1 MLIRRGDMRKYNILI
16 TTMRLDIGGAE
27 THIVELAKGLSREG
41 FNVIVA
47 STGGVYE
54 EELRSSNIKLYHVPL
69 DNKKPHNVIK
79 AYYQLKNI
87 ITDEKIDLV
96 HAHARIPG
104 FICGLLHKKMGFSF
118 VTTAHGAWKT
128 GYGLRYI
135 TNWGQRTVA
144 ISEDIRKYLLD
155 NYKIEDESIKVTIN
169 GIDTDKFS
177 AAVDYSDI
185 MSELALSPEDKKL
198 VYISR
203 FDSDRSYIINKL
215 LEIIPELAESIHNL
229 KVIMVGSGNI
239 LASVK
244 EKAQEIN
251 TKLGRNVVIVAG
263 SRTDIN
269 KFASMADLFVGFG
282 RSSLE
287 ALAAGRPL
295 ILAGNVG
302 YIGILSESSLDDA
315 VKSNFSGRGRDKA
328 ESNIFRDDIIKV
340 LLDMSDKE
348 RKALGNFGRSLIENS
363 YSVKRMVQDNI
374 EVYMQLLKQN

>member
-1 MLIRRGDMRKYNILI
+1 MHKYNILI

-41 FNVIVA
+41 FNVVVA

-54 EELRSSNIKLYHVPL
+54 KELIDSNIKVYHVPL
-69 DNKKPHNVIK
+69 DNKKPHNVVK
-79 AYYQLKNI
+79 AYYRLKNI
-87 ITDEKIDLV
+87 ITEEKIDLV

-104 FICGLLHKKMGFSF
+104 FICGLLHKKMGFNF

-135 TNWGQRTVA
+135 TNWGQKTVA
-144 ISEDIRKYLLD
+144 VSEDIRKYLLD
-155 NYKIEDESIKVTIN
+155 NYKIDDKDIKVTIN

-177 AAVDYSDI
+177 PAISCSDI
-185 MSELALSPEDKKL
+185 MAELQLTEEDRKI

-215 LEIIPELAESIHNL
+215 LEIIPELSEKIQNL

-239 LASVK
+239 LDSVK
-244 EKAQEIN
+244 VRAQEIN
-251 TKLGRNVVIVAG
+251 SKTGHNTAIVVG

-269 KFASMADLFVGFG
+269 KFAALADLFIGFG

-287 ALAAGRPL
+287 ALSAGKPL

-302 YIGILSESSLDDA
+302 YIGILDEDSLEA
-315 VKSNFSGRGRDKA
+315 AIKSNFSGRGKEKA
-328 ESNIFRDDIIKV
+328 ESETFMKDIIKV
-340 LLDMSDKE
+340 LQMSEDE
-348 RKALGNFGRSLIENS
+348 RKALGGFGRSLIENS

-374 EVYMQLLKQN
+374 EVYMQLLKQE

>member
-1 MLIRRGDMRKYNILI
+1 MHKYNILI

-41 FNVIVA
+41 CNVFVA

-54 EELRSSNIKLYHVPL
+54 KELTESSIKVYHVPL
-69 DNKKPHNVIK
+69 DNKKPHNVVK

-87 ITDEKIDLV
+87 IAEDKINLV

-104 FICGLLHKKMGFSF
+104 FICGLLHKKMGFPF

-135 TNWGQRTVA
+135 TNWGQKTLAV
-144 ISEDIRKYLLD
+144 SEDIRKYLLD
-155 NYKIEDESIKVTIN
+155 NYKIDDKDIKVTIN

-177 AAVDYSDI
+177 PAVNCSDI
-185 MSELALSPEDKKL
+185 LKELELTEEDNKI

-203 FDSDRSYIINKL
+203 FDSDRSYIIGKL
-215 LEIIPELAESIHNL
+215 LEIIPELSEKIQNL

-239 LASVK
+239 LDSIK
-244 EKAQEIN
+244 DRAQEIN
-251 TKLGRNVVIVAG
+251 KRTGHNTVIVTG

-269 KFASMADLFVGFG
+269 KFTALANLFIGFG

-287 ALAAGRPL
+287 ALSSGKPL
-295 ILAGNVG
+295 ILAGNAG
-302 YIGILSESSLDDA
+302 YIGILDENSLDA
-315 VKSNFSGRGRDKA
+315 AIKSNFSGRGKEKA
-328 ESNIFRDDIIKV
+328 ESGTLKSDIIKV
-340 LLDMSDKE
+340 LQMSEAE
-348 RKALGNFGRSLIENS
+348 RKALGSFGRSLIESN
-363 YSVKRMVQDNI
+363 YSVKKMVQDNI
-374 EVYMQLLKQN
+374 EVYKKLLEQ

>member
-1 MLIRRGDMRKYNILI
+1 MRKYNILI

-41 FNVIVA
+41 FNVVVA

-54 EELRSSNIKLYHVPL
+54 KELISSNIKLYHVPL
-69 DNKKPHNVIK
+69 DNKKPHNVLK
-79 AYYQLKNI
+79 AYNQLKSI
-87 ITDEKIDLV
+87 IKEEKIDLV

-104 FICGLLHKKMGFSF
+104 FICGLLHKKMGFPF
-118 VTTAHGAWKT
+118 VTTAHGTWNT

-135 TNWGQRTVA
+135 TNWGQKTVA
-144 ISEDIRKYLLD
+144 VSEDIRKYLLD
-155 NYKIEDESIKVTIN
+155 NYKIEGKDIKVTIN
-169 GIDTDKFS
+169 GIDTEKFS
-177 AAVDYSDI
+177 PEVDCSDV
-185 MSELALSPEDKKL
+185 MAELKLTAEDTKI

-203 FDSDRSYIINKL
+203 FDIDRSYIINKL
-215 LEIIPELAESIHNL
+215 LKIIPELAEKIQSL

-239 LASVK
+239 LDMVS

-251 TKLGRNVVIVAG
+251 NRTGHNTVIIAG

-269 KFASMADLFVGFG
+269 KFTALADLFIGFG

-302 YIGILSESSLDDA
+302 YIGILNEHSLDA
-315 VKSNFSGRGRDKA
+315 AFKSNFSGRGNSKA
-328 ESNIFRDDIIKV
+328 ESESFRNDIIKV
-340 LLDMSDKE
+340 LQMRVEE
-348 RKALGNFGRSLIENS
+348 RKALGNFGRSVIENN
-363 YSVKRMVQDNI
+363 YSVKKMVQDNI
-374 EVYMQLLKQN
+374 EVYMQLLEQK

>member
-1 MLIRRGDMRKYNILI
+1 MRKYNILI

-27 THIVELAKGLSREG
+27 THIVELAKGLSLAG
-41 FNVIVA
+41 FNVVVA
-47 STGGVYE
+47 SAGGVYE
-54 EELRSSNIKLYHVPL
+54 KELINSNIKLYHVPL

-79 AYYQLKNI
+79 AYNQLKNI
-87 ITDEKIDLV
+87 IKEEQIDLV

-104 FICGLLHKKMGFSF
+104 FICGLLHKKMGFPF
-118 VTTAHGAWKT
+118 VTTAHGTWNT

-135 TNWGQRTVA
+135 TNWGQKTVA
-144 ISEDIRKYLLD
+144 VSEDIRKYLLD
-155 NYKIEDESIKVTIN
+155 NYKIQDKDIKVTIN

-177 AAVDYSDI
+177 PAVDCSDV
-185 MSELALSPEDKKL
+185 MAELKLTAEDTKI

-215 LEIIPELAESIHNL
+215 MEIIPELAGRIQSL

-239 LASVK
+239 LDVVSK
-244 EKAQEIN
+244 RAQEIN
-251 TKLGRNVVIVAG
+251 SQTGRDTVIIAG

-269 KFASMADLFVGFG
+269 KFTALADLFIGFG

-302 YIGILSESSLDDA
+302 YIGILDEHSLDA
-315 VKSNFSGRGRDKA
+315 AIKSNFSGRGYSKA
-328 ESNIFRDDIIKV
+328 ESDTLKDDIMKV
-340 LLDMSDKE
+340 LLQMGTEE
-348 RKALGNFGRSLIENS
+348 RKALGGFGRSVIEDN

-374 EVYMQLLKQN
+374 EVYLQLLEQK